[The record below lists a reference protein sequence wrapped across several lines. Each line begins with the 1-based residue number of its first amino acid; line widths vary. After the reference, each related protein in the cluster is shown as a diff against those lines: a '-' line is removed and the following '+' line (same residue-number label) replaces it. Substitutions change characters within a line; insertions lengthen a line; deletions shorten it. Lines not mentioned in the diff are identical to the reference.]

1 MKRLTTNDTDHIF
14 AVLNLFY
21 AEDNEVMVRGGD
33 PEPDYADTT
42 LVELIRRIAN
52 THNLT
57 IAAEDAESLGD
68 EMYDAMFDGV
78 DTVEG
83 VVGLLRAAAVQAAEM
98 RGRLEMIEDILG
110 GDYNLDRLREL
121 VEADREGRLVMLDE
135 PRKPL
140 IWGDD
145 NHDSILCPN
154 CKHDLMGGFQEADSC
169 EVPMYQCP
177 YCGQPIDGTQAL
189 THEEAETALKGENHE
204 ANPV

>member
-1 MKRLTTNDTDHIF
+1 MKRLTTNDTNHIL
-14 AVLNLFY
+14 ALLNLFY

>member
-1 MKRLTTNDTDHIF
+1 MERLT
-14 AVLNLFY
+14 
-21 AEDNEVMVRGGD
+21 
-33 PEPDYADTT
+33 
-42 LVELIRRIAN
+42 
-52 THNLT
+52 
-57 IAAEDAESLGD
+57 
-68 EMYDAMFDGV
+68 FDGEFC
-78 DTVEG
+78 DISMCREELGGPFCEEG
-83 VVGLLRAAAVQAAEM
+83 YCSQRRVWE
-98 RGRLEMIEDILG
+98 RLKSIEDILG

-121 VEADREGRLVMLDE
+121 VQAGREGRLVMLDE